1 MLISI
6 LEDVDLQHF
15 NDSKDF
21 IEYSK
26 DVQDVYR
33 NFEEYNPDRKPKV
46 LIVFNGMIADM
57 ISNRKPNQIACELLL
72 EEEK

>member
-6 LEDVDLQHF
+6 LKDVDLQHF

>member
-6 LEDVDLQHF
+6 LKDVDLQHF
-15 NDSKDF
+15 NDSKDY

-57 ISNRKPNQIACELLL
+57 ISNRNPNQIACELLL

>member
-1 MLISI
+1 M
-6 LEDVDLQHF
+6 F
-15 NDSKDF
+15 
-21 IEYSK
+21 
-26 DVQDVYR
+26 R
-33 NFEEYNPDRKPKV
+33 MYNPDRKPKV

>member
-33 NFEEYNPDRKPKV
+33 NFEEYNPDKKPKV